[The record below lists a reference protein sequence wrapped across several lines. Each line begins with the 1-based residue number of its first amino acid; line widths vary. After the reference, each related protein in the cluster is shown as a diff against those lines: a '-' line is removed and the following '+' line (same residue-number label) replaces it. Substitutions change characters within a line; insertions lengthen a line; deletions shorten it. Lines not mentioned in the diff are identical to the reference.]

1 MENKERPSGSLL
13 PEKDTRIQLVVNNS
27 DSEEDT
33 IDLGRVFHNMK
44 VKSRIF
50 AWVLV
55 LCLTVGL
62 CAPLVMYQLNKAP
75 LTVSAVVTLRYDAPN
90 PEYLEAQ
97 EEGNKEL
104 LKTLEP
110 YAPVSLLVTPD
121 GEPLDLSVVTSAP
134 VLQKALSGMRLSHP
148 VSIENLRGNI
158 TVTRVLTEESSRTR
172 EALSGLADA
181 KNTEAYNRLEETEMK
196 YQNRFVVTL
205 TNGFSD
211 PRDPDSRVK
220 IYLTDEELR
229 ILLNRILDAYN
240 DALVQQYAD
249 VRLPADKVSLIDPS
263 AQDLPEVADALGV
276 SMDDLL
282 AYCEKQPESVR
293 AYRSWRTGLSLEDW
307 INAIRTVRSVSIDYL
322 EATVYANGL
331 SSDRETA
338 ALTWRYRLRDLKAD
352 LAKVEERI
360 ANTGTLLKN
369 YRNDEVYVSMQESD
383 GSRSTKVTTAYY
395 NELVAGQQE
404 NYAEAAALRIEIAET
419 ENKLARLEEA
429 SSGGGA
435 DLADAGEEA
444 ARNVDMAKRLF
455 TGVREHMS
463 ELFASPIF
471 TTYSEH
477 SAPQG
482 ETENF
487 LKASLKKMIIGAVA
501 GAVVACGLW
510 FLAALLPEF
519 QRKKEDDPPKAEDEG
534 KEAAEA

>member
-1 MENKERPSGSLL
+1 MDNEKRPDSLL
-13 PEKDTRIQLVVNNS
+13 PEKDTRIQLVVNQQ
-27 DSEEDT
+27 DLEEGT
-33 IDLGRVFHNMK
+33 VDLGRVFHNMK

-97 EEGNKEL
+97 EKGDKEL

-181 KNTEAYNRLEETEMK
+181 KNTEAYNRLENTEMK

-205 TNGFSD
+205 TNGFGDSD
-211 PRDPDSRVK
+211 SNTK
-220 IYLTDEELR
+220 FYLTDEELH

-249 VRLPADKVSLIDPS
+249 LRLPADKVSLIDPS
-263 AQDLPEVADALGV
+263 TQDLPEVADALGV

-282 AYCEKQPESVR
+282 AYCERQPESVR
-293 AYRSWRTGLSLEDW
+293 SYRSWRTGLSLEDW
-307 INAIRTVRSVSIDYL
+307 INAIRTVRSVSVDYL
-322 EATVYANGL
+322 EATVYTDGL

-338 ALTWRYRLRDLKAD
+338 ALILRYRLRDLKAD
-352 LAKVEERI
+352 LIKVEDRI

-435 DLADAGEEA
+435 NLADAGEEA